1 MLTDSPSI
9 TEPKFSKELID
20 QQLERIFLDPFFL
33 NSDILKRFL
42 SFIVE
47 QTLQGHANW
56 LKEYTIGINVLNK
69 PINFKPQENSI
80 VRIHAARLRRA
91 LNHYYYGNGAQD
103 PVRISVPIGSYVP
116 VFSEKDKKT
125 KARASQ
131 RERKAIGSRNVGF
144 QIEKPGVVAVIPF
157 WYLQNDPLGS
167 SLRDGLGMQL
177 SNALMQYE
185 NLSVIAYCT
194 LCNLG
199 EQLTDIEKI
208 ASFVGAHYIVTGNIQ
223 SQKNRFRIHIQ
234 MIHTP
239 TRQQLWS
246 RMYEGKFV
254 LQNIFELQDEI
265 VKSFIVDLNESR
277 KLINE
282 KVQSGSMVAV
292 A

>member
-9 TEPKFSKELID
+9 PELKFSKELID
-20 QQLERIFLDPFFL
+20 QELERIFSDPSFL

-69 PINFKPQENSI
+69 PVNFKPQENSI

-91 LNHYYYGNGAQD
+91 LNHYYYEKGAQD
-103 PVRISVPIGSYVP
+103 PIRISVPIGSYIP

-125 KARASQ
+125 GSSKSEHKFAS
-131 RERKAIGSRNVGF
+131 RRSAKF
-144 QIEKPGVVAVIPF
+144 QIEKPAVVAVIPF
-157 WYLQNDPLGS
+157 WYLQNDQLGS
-167 SLRDGLGMQL
+167 SLTDGLGMQL

-185 NLSVIAYCT
+185 SFSVIAYCT
-194 LCNLG
+194 LRNLC

-208 ASFVGAHYIVTGNIQ
+208 ASFVGAQYIVTGNIQ

-234 MIHTP
+234 MIHSP

-265 VKSFIVDLNESR
+265 VKSFIDDLNESR
-277 KLINE
+277 KLINK